1 MKNEVWGY
9 ARVSTKEQNLARQI
23 EQLKEF
29 GISERNIKCDKISGK
44 TFNRMEYNALV
55 GTETTAPT
63 LRAAAPAVALATVS
77 SPFRIYSTVSND
89 KSSSME
95 AT

>member
-55 GTETTAPT
+55 GT
-63 LRAAAPAVALATVS
+63 
-77 SPFRIYSTVSND
+77 
-89 KSSSME
+89 
-95 AT
+95 

>member
-44 TFNRMEYNALV
+44 TFNRIQ
-55 GTETTAPT
+55 
-63 LRAAAPAVALATVS
+63 
-77 SPFRIYSTVSND
+77 RISWNRNNSTNFKRGRFACYCQS
-89 KSSSME
+89 
-95 AT
+95 